1 MTEYLSAEDEG
12 LERDRFIPIR
22 SRSEFE
28 PTAACFAAIEPGR
41 SGAEPQADPSRGGQ
55 LELPLAGAVQSVA
68 VERRTFVAT
77 DPNVSRPVAV
87 AGAPAVAT
95 TARRIV
101 SPVPL
106 DRLSRGAGAKEP
118 LVFDWRR
125 FVTGC
130 ALGSAAAAVLLMMV
144 YLTAG

>member
-1 MTEYLSAEDEG
+1 MTEYLSAEDQG

-28 PTAACFAAIEPGR
+28 PTAACFAVIGPDR
-41 SGAEPQADPSRGGQ
+41 SGAERPADPSRAGQ
-55 LELPLAGAVQSVA
+55 LELPLAGAVQGVA
-68 VERRTFVAT
+68 VERSASVAT

-87 AGAPAVAT
+87 AGASTVAT
-95 TARRIV
+95 TARRV
-101 SPVPL
+101 ASPVPL
-106 DRLSRGAGAKEP
+106 DRLLRGVGAKEP

-144 YLTAG
+144 YLSVG